1 MQMLVQPFDPN
12 QFNFN
17 RVKEKEVLFEV
28 RRRRKDEGQDTAE
41 GEGHMIAVNVSP
53 IDRGHV
59 LLVPEPSS
67 CLPQVM
73 TLSSLQLCLELVSLS
88 GHSGFCM
95 VANSLLAY
103 ASVNHLHYHFLYID
117 HPHLPARTLG
127 GREVNGTRGCYQ
139 LTRHYVRGFGFQ
151 LDSDPQS
158 CARAIFQVVSLL
170 LVSGVP
176 YNIAMLRGPP
186 FSDPHA
192 PSDPRHP
199 PSAPP
204 SLVRTIL
211 IPRKPVLGLKQ
222 LYQRVG
228 PPPPLFAA
236 SCELALGLIP
246 VMDMET
252 YATITEEEI
261 VAILKEQELTEDEF
275 SALVDKLSS
284 YNETKS

>member
-1 MQMLVQPFDPN
+1 
-12 QFNFN
+12 
-17 RVKEKEVLFEV
+17 
-28 RRRRKDEGQDTAE
+28 
-41 GEGHMIAVNVSP
+41 MIAVNVSP

-73 TLSSLQLCLELVSLS
+73 TQSSLQLCLELVSLS

-117 HPHLPARTLG
+117 YPRLPARTLCCCLQG

-139 LTRHYVRGFGFQ
+139 LTRYCVRGFGFQ

-170 LVSGVP
+170 LESGVP
-176 YNIAMLRGPP
+176 YNIAMLRGPA

-192 PSDPRHP
+192 SDPRHP
-199 PSAPP
+199 PP

-211 IPRKPVLGLKQ
+211 IPRKPVLGFKQ

-228 PPPPLFAA
+228 PPPPFFAA

-246 VMDMET
+246 IMGGQHLSKRT
-252 YATITEEEI
+252 LPY
-261 VAILKEQELTEDEF
+261 ILL
-275 SALVDKLSS
+275 LHR
-284 YNETKS
+284 